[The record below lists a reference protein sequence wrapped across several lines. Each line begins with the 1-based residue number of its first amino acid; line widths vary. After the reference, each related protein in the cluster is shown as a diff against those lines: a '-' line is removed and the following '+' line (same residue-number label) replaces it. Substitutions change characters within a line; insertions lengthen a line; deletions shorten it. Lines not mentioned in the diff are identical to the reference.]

1 MFAVALS
8 TYCAV
13 WLLSAGNQVY
23 ESTLHVDDDD
33 IGHFTG
39 SLLTELMVTI
49 SAGRIST
56 FRNERHSH
64 GASYEDGGE
73 IERGERGMA

>member
-39 SLLTELMVTI
+39 SLLTEFPVTI
-49 SAGRIST
+49 SA
-56 FRNERHSH
+56 
-64 GASYEDGGE
+64 D
-73 IERGERGMA
+73 